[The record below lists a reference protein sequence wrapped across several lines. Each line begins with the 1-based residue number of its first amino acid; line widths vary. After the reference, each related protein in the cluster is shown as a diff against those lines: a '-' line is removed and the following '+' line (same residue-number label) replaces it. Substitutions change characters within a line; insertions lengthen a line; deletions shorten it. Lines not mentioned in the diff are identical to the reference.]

1 MLAAI
6 TSPSPRRT
14 GLNTAHVIIMLSAR
28 IRIART
34 IPLIT
39 NLKVNPKKPAN
50 YCSPKCVNDLRYAGM
65 GTRKTR
71 ALPGRG
77 RRVSSKNAVTCCR
90 EHAVALRKLSEAH
103 KEAMSPEQ
111 AKDEGTATKAC
122 AFPDCGVEFVPNRK
136 TAKYCSNDHY
146 STCEICG
153 KQVKVERPNLGRPPR
168 ACCPSHAVMLGHIPE
183 SKAKRGSNSID
194 RWGTKTPSQS
204 DEVKEKIRKTLDAHP
219 ESDHRFGSKN
229 FTDQIKAAYGVDN
242 VSKLD
247 EAKDQKKET
256 ALSHYGVG
264 QPMQAPEAKAKIP
277 ATHASVLASAS

>member
-39 NLKVNPKKPAN
+39 SLKVNPKKPAN

-111 AKDEGTATKAC
+111 AKDEGTGPPLKHA
-122 AFPDCGVEFVPNRK
+122 RSL
-136 TAKYCSNDHY
+136 TAASNLFQIGRQL
-146 STCEICG
+146 ST
-153 KQVKVERPNLGRPPR
+153 
-168 ACCPSHAVMLGHIPE
+168 
-183 SKAKRGSNSID
+183 
-194 RWGTKTPSQS
+194 
-204 DEVKEKIRKTLDAHP
+204 
-219 ESDHRFGSKN
+219 
-229 FTDQIKAAYGVDN
+229 AAMITTRLARYA
-242 VSKLD
+242 VSK
-247 EAKDQKKET
+247 
-256 ALSHYGVG
+256 
-264 QPMQAPEAKAKIP
+264 
-277 ATHASVLASAS
+277 